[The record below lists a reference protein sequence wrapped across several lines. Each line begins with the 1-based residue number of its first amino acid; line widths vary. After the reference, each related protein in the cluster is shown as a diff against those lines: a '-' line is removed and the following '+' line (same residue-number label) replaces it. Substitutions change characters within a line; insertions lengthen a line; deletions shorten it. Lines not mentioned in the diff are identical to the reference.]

1 MWRDPVHM
9 LLMGRKGLLTMGSRG
24 LWGTGLAMAA
34 CLALGD
40 AGWAAESRWFTT
52 SDGVQLHYIEGG
64 ETNGRTVVL
73 VPGWA
78 MPAWI
83 FDAQIAALE
92 SRYHVLALD
101 PRGQGESDVPSFG
114 YTHERRGRD
123 IAELIDHEV
132 SGRVVLVGWS
142 LGVLDSLSMVAAE
155 GDGRL
160 AGLVLI
166 DNSVGEGP
174 APTPRPTSRRIERI
188 EPSPEQRH
196 AMRAAFVGGMFATD
210 PGEAY
215 RARLTE
221 DALRMSPEQEQQLRN
236 YAVPRTFWRDTL
248 YSTSRPLLYAI
259 RPRLEVQGRAVAA
272 ARPDAQVVMFDHAGH
287 ALFVDEADRFNGLL
301 IDFLDHRADW
311 ADAA

>member
-1 MWRDPVHM
+1 M
-9 LLMGRKGLLTMGSRG
+9 LLMGRKVLLTMGSRG

-64 ETNGRTVVL
+64 DANRRMVVL
-73 VPGWA
+73 VPGWT

-92 SRYHVLALD
+92 DRYHVLALD
-101 PRGQGESDVPSFG
+101 PRGQGESEVPAFG

-123 IAELIDHEV
+123 IAELMDHEAT
-132 SGRVVLVGWS
+132 GRAVLVGWS
-142 LGVLDSLSMVAAE
+142 LGVLDSLSLVAAE
-155 GDGRL
+155 GDSRV

-174 APTPRPTSRRIERI
+174 APTPRPTARRTEAT
-188 EPSPEQRH
+188 PEQRRE
-196 AMRAAFVGGMFATD
+196 MRAAFVAGLFATD

-215 RARLTE
+215 RARLT
-221 DALRMSPEQEQQLRN
+221 DAALRMSPEQEQQLLS

-248 YSTSRPLLYAI
+248 YATSRPLLYAI
-259 RPRLEVQGRAVAA
+259 RPRLAGQGRAVAA

-287 ALFVDEADRFNGLL
+287 ALFVDEAERFNGLL
-301 IDFLDHRADW
+301 ADFLDHRADW

>member
-1 MWRDPVHM
+1 M
-9 LLMGRKGLLTMGSRG
+9 LLMGRKVLLTMGSRG

-64 ETNGRTVVL
+64 DANSRMVVL
-73 VPGWA
+73 VPGWT

-92 SRYHVLALD
+92 HHYHVLALD
-101 PRGQGESDVPSFG
+101 PRGQGESDVPAFG

-123 IAELIDHEV
+123 IAELLDHEA

-155 GDGRL
+155 GDHRI

-174 APTPRPTSRRIERI
+174 APTPVNSTRSVEPHTPMPEVRRRSRAE
-188 EPSPEQRH
+188 
-196 AMRAAFVGGMFATD
+196 FVGRLFTTD

-215 RARLTE
+215 RARLTD
-221 DALRMSPEQEQQLRN
+221 DALRMSPEQERQLLS
-236 YAVPRTFWRDTL
+236 YTPPRTFWRETL
-248 YSTSRPLLYAI
+248 YATSRPLLYVI
-259 RPRLEVQGRAVAA
+259 RPRLEAQGQAVA
-272 ARPDAQVVMFDHAGH
+272 ARPDTQVVTFDRAGH
-287 ALFVDEADRFNGLL
+287 ALFVDEAERFNGLL
-301 IDFLDHRADW
+301 TDFLDHRADW
-311 ADAA
+311 ADVA

>member
-1 MWRDPVHM
+1 M
-9 LLMGRKGLLTMGSRG
+9 LVMGRKVLLTMGSRG

-64 ETNGRTVVL
+64 DAYGRTVVL
-73 VPGWA
+73 VPGWT

-92 SRYHVLALD
+92 DRYHVLALD
-101 PRGQGESDVPSFG
+101 PRGQGESEVPAFG

-123 IAELIDHEV
+123 IAELMDHEAT
-132 SGRVVLVGWS
+132 GRAVLVGWS
-142 LGVLDSLSMVAAE
+142 LGVLDSLSLVAAE
-155 GDGRL
+155 GDSRV

-174 APTPRPTSRRIERI
+174 APTPRPTARRTEAT
-188 EPSPEQRH
+188 SEQRRE
-196 AMRAAFVGGMFATD
+196 MRAAFVAGLFATD
-210 PGEAY
+210 PGQAY
-215 RARLTE
+215 RARLT
-221 DALRMSPEQEQQLRN
+221 DAALRMSPEQEQQLLS

-248 YSTSRPLLYAI
+248 YGTSRPLLYAI
-259 RPRLEVQGRAVAA
+259 RPRLGVQGRAVAA

-287 ALFVDEADRFNGLL
+287 ALFVDEAGRFNGLL